1 MEVTQIVKD
10 GDGFDSKD
18 DHEFMHS
25 VRQYYAYRSMKQQFQ
40 VILVTWECYKNRSS
54 ILTLND
60 FRVFLHIIFRFI
72 LDNTFSSLVHET

>member
-40 VILVTWECYKNRSS
+40 VILGTRECYKNRSW
-54 ILTLND
+54 
-60 FRVFLHIIFRFI
+60 F
-72 LDNTFSSLVHET
+72 